1 MFILK
6 LWAKECPP
14 FLQALHFS
22 YGVGSLVAPMIVEP
36 FLKESEESSDVVSS
50 GFNGTEIAVHQ
61 NFTAL
66 TPGDI
71 ELIYPYYVVSIFTT
85 LVSICFLMMFIK
97 HRETKEHPSRNA
109 EVTHSEDGMTK
120 VKVMN
125 NRVKMLVVA
134 MTSMFTFIYVGL
146 EANIG
151 TFIPA
156 YSHKGPLHVSKKTGA
171 LMSSVYWL
179 FFTCFR
185 LVAVI
190 LSSMIGSTSI
200 LVLNL
205 TNSLIGC
212 TLMIVSQHN
221 VPLFWFAC
229 VYIGIGLS
237 STWGSLFGFIESQF
251 AMTANVVTCFT
262 VGACIGCSVFPA
274 AVGYFI
280 DIDTRIFVYFN
291 AVFSVVV
298 ACLFIA
304 IFVVC
309 KNFLFTYEVRQP
321 QFEVNLKVANAMNG
335 KSIEKCTNGDIVKLE
350 TKKESVNQ

>member
-22 YGVGSLVAPMIVEP
+22 YGVGSLVAPMIIEP
-36 FLKESEESSDVVSS
+36 FLKESEEPFETLLNSTL
-50 GFNGTEIAVHQ
+50 FENGSTTTL

-66 TPGDI
+66 TPEDI
-71 ELIYPYYVVSIFTT
+71 ELIFPYFMVSVFTT
-85 LVSICFLMMFIK
+85 LVSLCFILMFIK
-97 HRETKEHPSRNA
+97 HRDTDDHPSRKVVDTPVDD
-109 EVTHSEDGMTK
+109 EKTS

-125 NRVKMLVVA
+125 PKVQTLVVA
-134 MTSMFTFIYVGL
+134 MTSLFTCIYVGL

-156 YSHKGPLHVSKKTGA
+156 YAHKGPLHVSKKTGA

-190 LSSMIGSTSI
+190 LSSMVGSTTI

-205 TNSLIGC
+205 LNSLIGC
-212 TLMIVSQHN
+212 ILMILSQNN

-251 AMTANVVTCFT
+251 AMTARMVTCFT
-262 VGACIGCSVFPA
+262 VGACLGCSIFPA

-291 AVFSVVV
+291 VTFSIVV
-298 ACLFIA
+298 ACLFVA
-304 IFVVC
+304 IFLVC
-309 KNFLFTYEVRQP
+309 KNYLYRYEMQSP
-321 QFEVNLKVANAMNG
+321 QLQHKIKTVVDMYHTMVTDIDHGCKKT
-335 KSIEKCTNGDIVKLE
+335 KSE
-350 TKKESVNQ
+350 TSR